1 MKEAKRESRWPLKR
15 KEKEMI
21 LRIQCDISWMLIF
34 VVLVTMMM
42 MMMMASM
49 ELAIV
54 VRSML
59 LISTF
64 FFPIGGT
71 RK

>member
-42 MMMMASM
+42 MMMASM